1 MKQIIERNTYTS
13 NLKIIIHGWP
23 MINFQ
28 FIYFSDAFD
37 LQMGVAILRVQEG
50 FTVDDNVEYAKKE
63 EERRNKYGLYSL

>member
-1 MKQIIERNTYTS
+1 
-13 NLKIIIHGWP
+13 